1 MQRAQDLALPGGSR
15 SLWDWSEGLSYPAHP
30 KWGPQ
35 LLWFEA
41 SSALCAEGQIP
52 TASRFPLCSLPKL
65 GRAHF
70 HPAQANTGV
79 TPPNPT
85 QGGGAGQ
92 LPIPVPLHSTKS
104 WWHQRHQPPCSAL
117 KGVQELRALGSPT
130 PAPQCAWGREGW
142 ETRGTVTACQKNAQP
157 AWPPRPLCP
166 AATAACCNLEA
177 LHRNKINT

>member
-1 MQRAQDLALPGGSR
+1 MGFVSGAATEIVEGPGFPWTMEGLGMQRAQDLALPGGSR

-52 TASRFPLCSLPKL
+52 TAPRFPLCSLPKL

-85 QGGGAGQ
+85 QGGVQASCPSLCHCTAPSPGGTSATSHPA
-92 LPIPVPLHSTKS
+92 LPSRESRSCEH
-104 WWHQRHQPPCSAL
+104 
-117 KGVQELRALGSPT
+117 
-130 PAPQCAWGREGW
+130 WG
-142 ETRGTVTACQKNAQP
+142 P
-157 AWPPRPLCP
+157 PPRHPSVRGEGKGGKQGGP
-166 AATAACCNLEA
+166 
-177 LHRNKINT
+177 